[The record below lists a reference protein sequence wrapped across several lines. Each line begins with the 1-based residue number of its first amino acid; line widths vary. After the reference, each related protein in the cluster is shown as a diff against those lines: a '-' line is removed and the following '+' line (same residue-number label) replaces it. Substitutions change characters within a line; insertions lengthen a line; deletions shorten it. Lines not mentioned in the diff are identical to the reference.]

1 MKESRYSHNPATAG
15 ESDLQQGTSFRE
27 KCDKNYQ
34 PRTSGQGER
43 PNSPKTEKV
52 GHGMVIK

>member
-1 MKESRYSHNPATAG
+1 MEKRYKSNPETAG
-15 ESDLQQGTSFRE
+15 ESNLEKGTSFSE
-27 KCDKNYQ
+27 KCDPKYQ

-43 PNSPKTEKV
+43 PASPKTEKV

>member
-1 MKESRYSHNPATAG
+1 VEKRYNKNPETAG
-15 ESDLQQGTSFRE
+15 ESNLEQGTSFRE
-27 KCDKNYQ
+27 KCDPSYQ

-43 PNSPKTEKV
+43 PESAKSSKV